1 MARSSQLQ
9 AAWQVT
15 GPSVNMCS
23 VFTMGVGMSVSLST
37 RFSLPKTVRIPKKKI
52 FFFSADFI
60 ALCIKSLHHHRCEPR
75 ERPWA
80 AKAGD
85 FFGHSPSQPG
95 ALGRDWAGLSV
106 FLA

>member
-37 RFSLPKTVRIPKKKI
+37 RFSLPKTVRIPKKKK
-52 FFFSADFI
+52 FFFQQIS
-60 ALCIKSLHHHRCEPR
+60 SLYASSHYIITGVSPGRGR
-75 ERPWA
+75 GQQRRVTSL
-80 AKAGD
+80 GTVL
-85 FFGHSPSQPG
+85 PSQE
-95 ALGRDWAGLSV
+95 LWAETGQGSL
-106 FLA
+106 FF